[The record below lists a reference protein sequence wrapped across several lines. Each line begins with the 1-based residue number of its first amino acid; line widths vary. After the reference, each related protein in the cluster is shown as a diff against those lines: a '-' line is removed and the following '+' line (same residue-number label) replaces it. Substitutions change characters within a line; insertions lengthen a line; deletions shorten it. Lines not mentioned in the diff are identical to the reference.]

1 MIPSSSRRRKRNG
14 ALSEFDLIARIGRL
28 GPGHGGQVVLGIGD
42 DAALLRPRPGYDLAI
57 CADALVEG
65 VHFRRKWSAPV
76 QIGWKALAVNLS
88 DLAAMGAKPIACLS
102 SIAAPPSWSAKE
114 ILKIH
119 RGIVRCGKKYG
130 SPLVGGNCS
139 RAPRG
144 SAFEI
149 HVTAVGEVPRGRAL
163 LRSGARAGDDVWV
176 SGLVGEGARGLRVL
190 QRGRSRNSSER
201 RAVQRYLAPE
211 PRVGLGLL
219 LQKTGKIRTAI
230 DISDGLLSDLG
241 HILESSGGLGVVLE
255 PKALP
260 LGIPGG
266 IRLALSGGDDYEL
279 LFCAPSS
286 ARSAIL
292 KAARA
297 AGARVSRIG
306 RIEKKPGLRLQLPGG
321 RIVPYQGPQGWR
333 HW

>member
-1 MIPSSSRRRKRNG
+1 MTSSTARKRRKKG
-14 ALSEFDLIARIGRL
+14 ASLSEFDLIAQIGRL

-65 VHFRRKWSAPV
+65 IHFRRKWSAPV

-88 DLAAMGAKPIACLS
+88 DLAAMGARPIACLS

-114 ILKIH
+114 ILEIH

-149 HVTAVGEVPRGRAL
+149 HVTAVGEVPRGKAL

-176 SGLVGEGARGLRVL
+176 SGLVGEGARGLAVL
-190 QRGRSRNSSER
+190 QRGRPRDPSER
-201 RAVQRYLAPE
+201 RAVRRYLAPD
-211 PRVGLGLL
+211 PRVGLGLA
-219 LQKTGKIRTAI
+219 LQMTGKVRAAI
-230 DISDGLLSDLG
+230 DISDGLLADLG
-241 HILESSGGLGVVLE
+241 HVLESSGGLGAVLE
-255 PKALP
+255 SKALP
-260 LGIPGG
+260 LAVPGG

-279 LFCAPSS
+279 LFCAPPS

-297 AGARVSRIG
+297 AGVRVSRIG
-306 RIEKKPGLRLQLPGG
+306 RIEKKSGLHLQLPGG
-321 RIVPYQGPQGWR
+321 RIVPY
-333 HW
+333 